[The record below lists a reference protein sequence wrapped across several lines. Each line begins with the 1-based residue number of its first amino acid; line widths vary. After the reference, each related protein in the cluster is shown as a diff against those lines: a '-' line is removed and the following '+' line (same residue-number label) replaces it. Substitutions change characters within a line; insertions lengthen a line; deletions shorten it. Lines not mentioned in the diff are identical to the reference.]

1 MSSAFVPTRNPAGL
15 NHFTPANFLQSTF
28 FHSVAKCIAGL
39 ACLIGLVT
47 NTSHAQDAPLT
58 STQWQ
63 LVLDAEKQR
72 MQAIEQVVS
81 SVVAVY
87 DEDRQGGGSAV
98 IIDPSGI
105 AVTNHHVVAG
115 AGVRGWGGLADG
127 KLYPWVLIGTDPGG
141 DVAVIQ
147 LSGRDEFP
155 ASPLGN
161 SDRVRVG
168 QWAMAMGNPFIL
180 TEDQYPTVTL
190 GIVSGIQRYQSGA
203 GQNMLVYGNCIQI
216 DSSINP
222 GNSGG
227 PLFNLFG
234 QVIGI
239 NGRGSF
245 LERGRVNVGLGYA
258 ISANQVKNFLPD
270 LLATK
275 IIEHGTLDANFTDYE
290 GAVRCS
296 TLNEFSPVAKAG
308 LKLGDVL
315 LEFEDQTIHSA
326 NQFTNLICT
335 LPVGWPVRLVVR
347 SATDAPRTINVRLL
361 GLPYELKAAAR
372 AQPDS
377 PPEQPA
383 PPGPDRPA
391 EEPKKDTPPAPPPTP
406 ANEKRQKE
414 LQEFLSAPANS
425 IRDRKTNQSYVQW
438 LIKRWHS
445 SRQEAN
451 QVAVSNSICW
461 EDELIDAN
469 GSQGISTTE
478 LHRDGRWRVK
488 WETNNQSTTI
498 EFDGKDVWRETEG
511 NREQLTAVQIK
522 LVPHVVQAL
531 AILAANTEHTF
542 PHFGEPTIDG
552 SDKSQHRSA
561 WRLKWTDADEDWFYL
576 WLSVASP
583 DNESATIELL
593 KASPDRDGDRN
604 RSSVT
609 FDQWRCEGDWWI
621 PAQRKCVTGLDES
634 PAFEWIWRQ
643 TKPAESVSEPVD
655 HTNQWLPVSIGAQDE
670 KVPIVDDAWQPII
683 DQCQPRMVK
692 VFGAGAGRVEA
703 YATGLIVSADGLIV
717 TTQGVFLDG
726 QQVRVVLANGQTHT
740 AVVLKRDRILQLA
753 LLKIDH
759 ATPDYFAL
767 TDSVGEQNGDWVLA
781 LSNAFKVADKDEPLS
796 VTLGV
801 ISLRSSIDARLNER
815 DVAYRGELILIDAIT
830 SNPGAAGGAVVD
842 LQGKLIGV
850 IGRIINSSETN
861 TRLNYAVP
869 VKQVA
874 QFISETATT
883 GSESTVSPPTAKSE
897 LGIKLFE
904 LGGKRNPAYVDRVVA
919 DSPAAKAG
927 LQTDD
932 LIITLAGEKI
942 GTIRDYAQIL
952 DQLVPGQEIMIV
964 VKRGTEVL
972 RIPITPVER
981 NPK

>member
-1 MSSAFVPTRNPAGL
+1 MPTAFDTCHRRTYAI
-15 NHFTPANFLQSTF
+15 NFQRADVWRSPF
-28 FHSVAKCIAGL
+28 CQFSIAVWIG
-39 ACLIGLVT
+39 LIGLLAST
-47 NTSHAQDAPLT
+47 AQAQESELT

-63 LVLDAEKQR
+63 QVIAAEQQR
-72 MQAIEQVVS
+72 VQAIEQVVQ

-98 IIDPSGI
+98 IVDSSGI

-147 LSGRDEFP
+147 LSGRDDFP
-155 ASPLGN
+155 ASPLAN

-190 GIVSGIQRYQSGA
+190 GIVSGVQRYQSGA
-203 GQNMLVYGNCIQI
+203 GKNMLVYGNCIQI

-258 ISANQVKNFLPD
+258 ISANQVKNFLPE

-290 GAVRCS
+290 GKVRCS
-296 TLNEFSPVAKAG
+296 TLNEVSPIARAG
-308 LKLGDVL
+308 LKLGDEL
-315 LEFEDQTIHSA
+315 LEFENQTIHSA

-335 LPVGWPVRLVVR
+335 LPVGWPVRLVVKTEN
-347 SATDAPRTINVRLL
+347 AAPRTIHTRLL
-361 GLPYELKAAAR
+361 GLPYELKAAAQ
-372 AQPDS
+372 AQPDGPPN
-377 PPEQPA
+377 PPE
-383 PPGPDRPA
+383 PPGPEKPG
-391 EEPKKDTPPAPPPTP
+391 EGPKKDTPPAPAPTP
-406 ANEKRQKE
+406 ANEKRQRE
-414 LQEFLSAPANS
+414 LQEFLSAAANT
-425 IRDRKTNQSYVQW
+425 IRDRKTNQSYAQW
-438 LIKRWHS
+438 LLNRWRD
-445 SRQEAN
+445 SRPGSN
-451 QVAVSNSICW
+451 QTTASDSIRW
-461 EDELIDAN
+461 QDDLVDDE
-469 GSQGISTTE
+469 GQRGVVTTE
-478 LHRDGRWRVK
+478 LHRDGRWRVT
-488 WETNNQSTTI
+488 WQTDNQPTTI
-498 EFDGKDVWRETEG
+498 EYQGQGPKSIWRESQG
-511 NREQLTAVQIK
+511 NREPLTAVQAK
-522 LVPHVVQAL
+522 LEPQVLQAL

-542 PHFGEPTIDG
+542 AEFGSPAIDG
-552 SDKSQHRSA
+552 SDKSKDRTA
-561 WRLKWTDADEDWFYL
+561 YRLKWTDADEDWFYM
-576 WLSVASP
+576 WLSVASL
-583 DNESATIELL
+583 DNESAKLELL
-593 KASPDRDGDRN
+593 KVSPDRDGDRQG
-604 RSSVT
+604 SSVT
-609 FDQWRCEGDWWI
+609 FDQWQWQGDWWI
-621 PAQRKCVTGLDES
+621 PKQRKCVTGLDEVTE
-634 PAFEWIWRQ
+634 FEWRFREVVSN
-643 TKPAESVSEPVD
+643 ESNDLPHEPID
-655 HTNQWLPVSIGAQDE
+655 SWQPISFGHQDE
-670 KVPIVDDAWQPII
+670 TGSNVDESWQPII
-683 DQCQPRMVK
+683 DSCQPRMVK

-703 YATGLIVSADGLIV
+703 YATGLLVSADGLIV

-740 AVVLKRDRILQLA
+740 AVVLKRDRTLQLA
-753 LLKIDH
+753 LLKINLD
-759 ATPDYFAL
+759 TPDFFPL
-767 TDSVGEQNGDWVLA
+767 TDSGSEQNGDWVLA

-801 ISLRSSIDARLNER
+801 ISLQSSIDARLNER
-815 DVAYRGELILIDAIT
+815 DVAYRGDLILIDAIT

-842 LQGKLIGV
+842 LQGNLLGV

-874 QFISETATT
+874 QFVSGTATAGT
-883 GSESTVSPPTAKSE
+883 ESTVSPPTAKAE

-904 LGGKRNPAYVDRVVA
+904 LGGKRNPAYIDRVVA
-919 DSPAAKAG
+919 GSPAAKAG

-932 LIITLAGEKI
+932 LIVTLAGEKI
-942 GTIRDYAQIL
+942 GTIRDYAQAL
-952 DQLVPGQEIMIV
+952 DQLVPGQETMIV

-981 NPK
+981 VP